1 MRANTNPMNVLN
13 SLIVGTLPYVPKPI
27 VAKVAGRYI
36 AGATLSDAV
45 STVRLLNAMKAMA
58 TVDVLGEDIFTKDQ
72 AIESRNGSMAVLD
85 AIAQHRLDS
94 NLSIKLTS
102 LGLKMDTQFCLDNA
116 SALVEKAKQHQNFIR
131 VDMEDRTCT
140 DDTLKIYR
148 TMRSQYEKVGIVIQ
162 AYLYRSEKDIR
173 TLVAEKAN
181 VRLCK
186 GIYVEPAD
194 VAIKDRKG
202 IQDNY
207 LKLLRILFERG
218 SYVGIATH
226 DDVLIDGAKKMVAEL
241 NVPKERYEFQMLL
254 GVREETRR
262 RLIEEG
268 HRLRVYVPFG
278 QDWYGYSVRRLKEN
292 PQIAGHV
299 FKAMLGIGQ

>member
-1 MRANTNPMNVLN
+1 MNLLN

-36 AGATLSDAV
+36 AGSTLSDAV
-45 STVRLLNAMKAMA
+45 TTVHNLNSQKAMA

-72 AIESRNGSMAVLD
+72 ALVSRNGSTSVLN
-85 AIAQHRLDS
+85 AIAENQLDS

-102 LGLKMDTQFCLDNA
+102 LGLKMDKQFCLDNTNTII
-116 SALVEKAKQHQNFIR
+116 ETAKKFNNFVRI
-131 VDMEDRTCT
+131 DMEDRTCT
-140 DDTLKIYR
+140 DDTLEIYR
-148 TMRSQYEKVGIVIQ
+148 TMRSRYERTGIVIQ
-162 AYLYRSEKDIR
+162 AYLHRSENDIR
-173 TLVAEKAN
+173 SLVKEKAN

-207 LKLLRILFERG
+207 LKLLRILFEGG
-218 SYVGIATH
+218 SYTGIATH
-226 DDVLIDGAKKMVAEL
+226 DDVLINGAKKMIAEMNL
-241 NVPKERYEFQMLL
+241 GKDRYEFQMLL
-254 GVREETRR
+254 GVRDETRKK
-262 RLIEEG
+262 LIEDG

-292 PQIAGHV
+292 PQMAGNV
-299 FKAMLGIGQ
+299 FKAIFGIGQ

>member
-1 MRANTNPMNVLN
+1 MNLIN
-13 SLIVGTLPYVPKPI
+13 NLIVGTLPYVPKPI
-27 VAKVAGRYI
+27 VAKFAGKYI
-36 AGATLSDAV
+36 AGATLNDAMN
-45 STVRLLNAMKAMA
+45 TVRSLNAMKAMT

-72 AIESRNGSMAVLD
+72 AVGSRNGSTAVLT
-85 AIAQHRLDS
+85 AIAEQKLDS

-102 LGLKMDTQFCLDNA
+102 LGLKMDKQFCLDNTNTIIETARA
-116 SALVEKAKQHQNFIR
+116 SNNFVRI
-131 VDMEDRTCT
+131 DMEDRTCT
-140 DDTLKIYR
+140 DDTLEVYR
-148 TMRSQYEKVGIVIQ
+148 TMRSRYEKVGIVIQ

-173 TLVAEKAN
+173 ALTAEKAN

-207 LKLLRILFERG
+207 LKLLRILMEGG

-226 DDVLIDGAKKMVAEL
+226 DDVLIDGAKRLIEEL
-241 NVPKERYEFQMLL
+241 KLGKDRYEFQMLL
-254 GVREETRR
+254 GVRDETRK
-262 RLIEEG
+262 RLIDEG

-278 QDWYGYSVRRLKEN
+278 KDWYAYSVRRLKEN
-292 PQIAGHV
+292 PQMAGHV
-299 FKAMLGIGQ
+299 FKAIFGIGQ